1 MDINELKEEAKRAW
15 VAYGE
20 SIKEAFGFSGDI
32 VAKPLLRAIE
42 KDDEDTIKAFILEV
56 KELTDRMDKMR
67 KRFPL

>member
-1 MDINELKEEAKRAW
+1 MDIDELKEEAKRAW

-20 SIKEAFGFSGDI
+20 SIKKTFGFSGNI

-42 KDDEDTIKAFILEV
+42 KDDEDTIKEFILEV

>member
-15 VAYGE
+15 IACGE

-32 VAKPLLRAIE
+32 EAKPLLRAIE